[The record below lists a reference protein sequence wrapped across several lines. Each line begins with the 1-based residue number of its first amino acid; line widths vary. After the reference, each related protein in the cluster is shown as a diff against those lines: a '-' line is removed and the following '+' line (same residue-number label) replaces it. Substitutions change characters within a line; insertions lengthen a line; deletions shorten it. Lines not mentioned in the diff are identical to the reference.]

1 MASPQAE
8 AINVLY
14 RGWVNTMQEQPDM
27 SLDDLRDLFEHW
39 GDITAEPGGVDYAEV
54 DAGGVPAMW
63 AVPKGCAEDRVALCT
78 HGGGYICG
86 SMYSHRKLYGHVAKA
101 IGCRALI
108 LHYRRA
114 PEHPHPAAVDDTATA
129 YAWLLDQGIEPG
141 HICTTGDSAGGALS
155 TSVLLAIRDRNLPM
169 PAAAM
174 PLSPWYDPE
183 NTGESIAANAA
194 NDTLVTQDILD
205 NMAETFLG
213 GASPQDPQAN
223 LLKADLTGLPP
234 ILVQVGGYEA
244 MLDNSTRFEPIAR
257 SAGVDVTVEVVP
269 EMQHV
274 FQFMAGRAPEAD
286 DAIQRMAAWVK
297 PKLGL

>member
-8 AINVLY
+8 AINELY
-14 RGWVNTMQEQPDM
+14 RGWVATMAAKPDM
-27 SLDDLRDLFEHW
+27 SLDELRDMFEHW
-39 GDITAEPGGVDYAEV
+39 GDLTAEPEGVDYLEV

-63 AVPKGCAEDRVALCT
+63 AVPKHCAQDRVALCT

-86 SMYSHRKLYGHVAKA
+86 SMYSHRKMYGHIAKA

-114 PEHPHPAAVDDTATA
+114 PEHPHPAQVEDTLVA
-129 YAWLLDQGIEPG
+129 YEWLLGQGIEAG

-155 TSVLLAIRDRNLPM
+155 TSVLLAIRERGLPM

-174 PLSPWYDPE
+174 PISPWYDPE
-183 NTGESIAANAA
+183 NRGESIAANAA
-194 NDTLVTQDILD
+194 TDTLVTQAILD
-205 NMAETFLG
+205 NMAATFLG
-213 GASPQDPQAN
+213 GASPRDPLAN
-223 LLKADLTGLPP
+223 LLAADLSGLPP
-234 ILVQVGGYEA
+234 IYVQVGGYEA
-244 MLDNSTRFEPIAR
+244 MLDNSTRFEPLAR
-257 SAGVDVTVEVVP
+257 AAGVDVKVEVVP

-274 FQFMAGRAPEAD
+274 FHFMAGRAPEAD
-286 DAIQRMAAWVK
+286 DGVQRMAAWVK